1 MKSVK
6 IFLPVIFLLVLW
18 NCSKT
23 DIGPTEPCS
32 PITPDTSDNHP
43 RASAYQSILD
53 EYVNQG
59 LPGAILLI
67 HDQDGLWMGSAGMA
81 DIQEGIS
88 MSPCI
93 VSKIASVTKM
103 YIGVLIMQLVEQ
115 GKIDL
120 DAKLPEYLPDKITR
134 KVNNA
139 EESTIRQLMNHTS
152 GIYDIVEDQGFYL
165 AVLNDPAHNWEPED
179 LIVFAYHKDAY
190 FAPGTDCYYSNTNF
204 LLLSMILDEVIGRPH
219 CEMMRENILQPLGV
233 DHTYYFWHDPIP
245 EFTAQGYFDLYNNG
259 TICNVTNYNTG
270 SGNGYGGMY
279 SNVYDMMIFIEALL
293 VEKTLVSQ
301 ESLDEMLTFDQ
312 PLEPETYR
320 YTGLAIYKDFIDRE
334 DTTEYSY
341 GHRGRDLGYSAD
353 LDWFPKNNTTM
364 ALIVNYGT
372 DGESSLRP
380 VFKEFRNAIVDEIFK

>member
-1 MKSVK
+1 
-6 IFLPVIFLLVLW
+6 
-18 NCSKT
+18 
-23 DIGPTEPCS
+23 
-32 PITPDTSDNHP
+32 
-43 RASAYQSILD
+43 
-53 EYVNQG
+53 
-59 LPGAILLI
+59 
-67 HDQDGLWMGSAGMA
+67 
-81 DIQEGIS
+81 
-88 MSPCI
+88 
-93 VSKIASVTKM
+93 
-103 YIGVLIMQLVEQ
+103 
-115 GKIDL
+115 
-120 DAKLPEYLPDKITR
+120 
-134 KVNNA
+134 
-139 EESTIRQLMNHTS
+139 
-152 GIYDIVEDQGFYL
+152 
-165 AVLNDPAHNWEPED
+165 VLNDPAHNWEPED
-179 LIVFAYHKDAY
+179 LIEFAYRKDAY

-204 LLLSMILDEVIGRPH
+204 LLLSIILDEVLGRPH

-245 EFTAQGYFDLYNNG
+245 DYTAQGYFDLYNNG

-279 SNVYDMMIFIEALL
+279 SNVYDMMVFIEALL

-301 ESLDEMLTFDQ
+301 GSLDEMLTFDQ

-334 DTTEYSY
+334 DSTEYSY